1 MVDHSDVAGQPVVH
15 FTEAEIESLVLGN
28 EAADH
33 ARASAELSQAVYR
46 LLTDLRGLPLQ
57 VACSAILE
65 GLGRFVSN
73 NRI

>member
-1 MVDHSDVAGQPVVH
+1 MEHEEVAGQPVVH
-15 FTEAEIESLVLGN
+15 FTEAEIEGLVLGN
-28 EAADH
+28 EAKDH
-33 ARASAELSQAVYR
+33 ERAAAALSQEVYR